1 MGFIMN
7 VLNPGI
13 IIFWLTTSTTFI
25 DATLNHRVVI
35 FGSALFLALVADV
48 IKVLLANK
56 IRKRLTPK
64 NIHRINQVNGVILIG
79 FGVVIIFL
87 Q

>member
-1 MGFIMN
+1 
-7 VLNPGI
+7 
-13 IIFWLTTSTTFI
+13 
-25 DATLNHRVVI
+25 
-35 FGSALFLALVADV
+35 
-48 IKVLLANK
+48 VLLANT

-64 NIHRINQVNGVILIG
+64 NIHRINQVNGIILIG